1 MVGDAESQNG
11 DQVARL
17 QRQAQ
22 IIRRDI
28 LTMIHAAR
36 SGHPGGSLSAADI
49 VTALYFQ
56 VLRLDPAH
64 PDWPERDRFILSK
77 GHACPVWYACLAE
90 RGYFPVEE
98 LLTLRA
104 LGGRLQGHPDMRK
117 TPGIDMTTGSL
128 GQGLSAGIGVA
139 LGVRLARRDARV
151 YVMLGDG
158 ELNEGQVWEAAL
170 CASKFGLDNLIAIVD
185 YNHLQLDGPCETVMP
200 IEPLGD
206 KWRAFGWHVLEIDG
220 HDMAAILG
228 ALDAAQAHVGT
239 PTVLI
244 ATTVK
249 GRGVSFMEG
258 DPDWHGRAPNDG
270 QYAAAMAELH
280 TDRGLP

>member
-1 MVGDAESQNG
+1 MADNAGARYGDEI
-11 DQVARL
+11 ARL

-22 IIRRDI
+22 VIRRDI
-28 LTMIHAAR
+28 LTMVHAAR

-49 VTALYFQ
+49 VTALYFH

-64 PDWPERDRFILSK
+64 PDWPDRDRFVLSK

-90 RGYFPVEE
+90 RGFFPVDE

-117 TPGIDMTTGSL
+117 TPGVDMTTGSL
-128 GQGLSAGIGVA
+128 GQGLSAGIGMA
-139 LGVRLARRDARV
+139 LGLRLAGRDARV

-158 ELNEGQVWEAAL
+158 ELDEGQIWEAAL
-170 CASKFGLDNLIAIVD
+170 SAAKYRLDNLAAIVD
-185 YNHLQLDGPCETVMP
+185 YNNLQLDGTCSEVMP
-200 IEPLGD
+200 IEPLAD

-220 HDMAAILG
+220 HDMAAILR
-228 ALDAAQAHVGT
+228 AFDAAQAHIEA

-244 ATTVK
+244 ATTIK

-258 DPDWHGRAPNDG
+258 DPDWHGRAPNDREL
-270 QYAAAMAELH
+270 ATALAELQI
-280 TDRGLP
+280 DGGLP

>member
-1 MVGDAESQNG
+1 MAGDTGARYGAEI
-11 DQVARL
+11 DRL
-17 QRQAQ
+17 RRQAQ
-22 IIRRDI
+22 VVRRDI

-49 VTALYFQ
+49 VTALYFH
-56 VLRLDPAH
+56 VLHLDPAH
-64 PDWPERDRFILSK
+64 PDWPDRDRFVLSK

-90 RGYFPVEE
+90 RGFFPVEE

-117 TPGIDMTTGSL
+117 TPGVDMTTGSL
-128 GQGLSAGIGVA
+128 GQGLSAGIGMA
-139 LGVRLARRDARV
+139 LGLRLAGRAARV

-158 ELNEGQVWEAAL
+158 ELNEGQIWEAAL
-170 CASKFGLDNLIAIVD
+170 SAAKYRLDNLTAIID
-185 YNHLQLDGPCETVMP
+185 YNNLQLDGTCDEVMP
-200 IEPLGD
+200 IEPLAD

-220 HDMAAILG
+220 HDMAAILH
-228 ALDAAQAHVGT
+228 AFDAAQARVEA

-244 ATTVK
+244 ATTIK

-258 DPDWHGRAPNDG
+258 DPDWHGRAPNDRE
-270 QYAAAMAELH
+270 YAAALAELQ
-280 TDRGLP
+280 TDGGQP

>member
-1 MVGDAESQNG
+1 MEGDAESQNG

-17 QRQAQ
+17 RRQAQ
-22 IIRRDI
+22 VIRRDI

-128 GQGLSAGIGVA
+128 GQGLSAGLGVA

-158 ELNEGQVWEAAL
+158 ELNEGQIWEAAL
-170 CASKFGLDNLIAIVD
+170 CAAKFGLDNLTAIVD
-185 YNHLQLDGPCETVMP
+185 YNHLQLDGPCEAVMP
-200 IEPLGD
+200 IEPLAD

-228 ALDAAQAHVGT
+228 AFDAARAHVGT

-258 DPDWHGRAPNDG
+258 DPDWHGRAPNAV
-270 QYAAAMAELH
+270 QYAAAMAELQ
-280 TDRGLP
+280 TDGGLP